1 MAEITA
7 ARLNNLQS
15 RIEIILGVGSGTSGY
30 GQAVVSTQVNN
41 TTDIVDADHINNI
54 YTDMIKARIHQV
66 GVTDTGIAQVI
77 EN

>member
-41 TTDIVDADHINNI
+41 TTDIVDEDNINKIN
-54 YTDMIKARIHQV
+54 TDMIKQGYIK
-66 GVTDTGIAQVI
+66 
-77 EN
+77 